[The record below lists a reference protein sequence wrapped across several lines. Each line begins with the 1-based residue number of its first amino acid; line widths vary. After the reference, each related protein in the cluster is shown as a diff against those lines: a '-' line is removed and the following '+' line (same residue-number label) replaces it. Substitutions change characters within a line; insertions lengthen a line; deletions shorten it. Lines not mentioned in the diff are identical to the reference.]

1 MRKNFALLFFPFLL
15 SLLGAHQTPSVN
27 PGILAI
33 THVTVIDVTGA
44 PAQPD
49 ITVVITGN
57 RITEMGASG
66 KIRVSTNAEV
76 VDATGKFLIP
86 GLWDM
91 HVHTFFGKWVP
102 GGREITL
109 PLFVANGITGV
120 RDMGSDLEP
129 ILEARKEISQGTLLG
144 PRMVVAGPML
154 DGPKTQFPASIAIS
168 TPEDGRRAV
177 DMLKTRGVDFIKI
190 QSYVPREA
198 YFAIADECK
207 KQNITF
213 VGHVPDA
220 IRGSEASNAGQKS
233 FEHLIGIFEGSS
245 TAEDEL
251 LKGPKG
257 PARFLETYDAPREA
271 ALIAL
276 LAKNQT
282 WQCPTL
288 YWERGQWLID
298 APELKDEVAHDPDA
312 KYVPVFWREKS
323 WPEFTAGII
332 KNLDTDPLA
341 VREKFVAHELD
352 IVRKLHMAG
361 VPFLAGTDCPAG
373 VDVLPGFSLHRE
385 LERFVAAGFTPL
397 EALQTAT
404 INPARFLGR
413 LSDLG
418 TVEKGKIADLVLL
431 DANPLDD
438 IRNTQKIAAVVL
450 NGRYFSR
457 EDLDRILR
465 DVERSARLDF
475 SAGL

>member
-1 MRKNFALLFFPFLL
+1 MRRNFGLVLFPFLL
-15 SLLGAHQTPSVN
+15 SFLPAQQTTGVKPSV
-27 PGILAI
+27 LVFS
-33 THVTVIDVTGA
+33 HVTVVDVTGA
-44 PAQPD
+44 PVQSD
-49 ITVVITGN
+49 MTVVIAGN
-57 RITEMGASG
+57 RITEIGPTQ
-66 KIRVSTNAEV
+66 KIPAPKNAEV

-102 GGREITL
+102 GGREVTL

-129 ILEARKEISQGTLLG
+129 ILEARKETSQGTLLG
-144 PRMVVAGPML
+144 PRMIVAGPML
-154 DGPKTQFPASIAIS
+154 DGPKTQFPASIAIA

-177 DMLKTRGVDFIKI
+177 DMLKSRGVDFIKI
-190 QSYVPREA
+190 QSYVPRDA
-198 YFAIADECK
+198 YFAIAEECK

-220 IRGSEASNAGQKS
+220 IRGSEASDAGQKS

-245 TAEDEL
+245 AAEDEL
-251 LKGPKG
+251 MKGPKG
-257 PARFLETYDAPREA
+257 PARFLETYDASREA

-288 YWERGQWLID
+288 FWERGQWLID
-298 APELKDEVAHDPDA
+298 APELKSEVAHDPDA
-312 KYVPVFWREKS
+312 KYAPLYWREKS
-323 WPEFTAGII
+323 WPEFTAGIL
-332 KNLDTDPLA
+332 KSLDTDPLA
-341 VREKFVAHELD
+341 VREKFVAHEID
-352 IVRKLHMAG
+352 IVRKLHAAG

-373 VDVLPGFSLHRE
+373 VDVLPGSSLHRE

-404 INPARFLGR
+404 INPARFLGKVA
-413 LSDLG
+413 DLG

-438 IRNTQKIAAVVL
+438 IRNTQTIAAVVL
-450 NGRYFSR
+450 NGRYLSR
-457 EDLDRILR
+457 RDLDRILR
-465 DVERSARLDF
+465 DIERSHIPPP
-475 SAGL
+475 AGS